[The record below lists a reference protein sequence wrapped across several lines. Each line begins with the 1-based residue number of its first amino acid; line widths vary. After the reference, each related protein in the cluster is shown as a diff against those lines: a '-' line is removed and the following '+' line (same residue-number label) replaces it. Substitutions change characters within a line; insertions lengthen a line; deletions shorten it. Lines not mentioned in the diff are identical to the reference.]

1 MSLLV
6 PEIFMHEYIEINPRL
21 TTRYIGLRQAVNINL
36 AETASDQAAS
46 LEEISSSLEEMTVI
60 TKQSAETGFE
70 NTGRQV

>member
-6 PEIFMHEYIEINPRL
+6 PKIFMHEYIEINPRL

>member
-1 MSLLV
+1 MV

>member
-1 MSLLV
+1 
-6 PEIFMHEYIEINPRL
+6 MHEYIEINPRL